1 MPPIDELVLK
11 HGELVKRIAYH
22 VVSRLP
28 RNIEVDDLIQAGMIG
43 LLNAAQNF
51 TPTKGANFETYAGIR
66 IRGAMLDEARKANW
80 TPRSTFRNAKQ
91 VSQAIRAVESRTGR
105 DARGQEIAEALDVSL
120 DEYHRMVQSAASAR
134 VLSYEQLA
142 DDPERAALLPDAP
155 EDGPET
161 LLEGDQFREAVARAV
176 ASLPERERL
185 VLSLYYDEELN
196 LREIG
201 EVLEVSESRVCQI
214 HGQAV
219 LRVRARLAEW
229 FNDEKIAPRRR
240 GIVEKE
246 RSASGDDDG
255 RPRAHQAAGP
265 HVADTDRPHRVEPPP
280 SARA

>member
-1 MPPIDELVLK
+1 MNAGYEIRPAQGLPPIDELVLK
-11 HGELVKRIAYH
+11 HAELVKRIAYH

-28 RNIEVDDLIQAGMIG
+28 SHIEVDDLIQAGMIG

-66 IRGAMLDEARKANW
+66 IRGAMLDEARRANW
-80 TPRSTFRNAKQ
+80 APRSTFRHAKQ
-91 VSQAIRAVESRTGR
+91 VSQAIRAVESKTGR
-105 DARGQEIAEALDVSL
+105 DARAQEIAETLGVTLED
-120 DEYHRMVQSAASAR
+120 YHKMVESAASSR
-134 VLSYEQLA
+134 LLSYEQLA
-142 DDPERAALLPDAP
+142 GDPERVGMLPETP

-161 LLEGDQFREAVARAV
+161 MLEDDQFREALARAV
-176 ASLPERERL
+176 AQLPERERL

-229 FNDEKIAPRRR
+229 FNDEK
-240 GIVEKE
+240 E
-246 RSASGDDDG
+246 
-255 RPRAHQAAGP
+255 
-265 HVADTDRPHRVEPPP
+265 
-280 SARA
+280 